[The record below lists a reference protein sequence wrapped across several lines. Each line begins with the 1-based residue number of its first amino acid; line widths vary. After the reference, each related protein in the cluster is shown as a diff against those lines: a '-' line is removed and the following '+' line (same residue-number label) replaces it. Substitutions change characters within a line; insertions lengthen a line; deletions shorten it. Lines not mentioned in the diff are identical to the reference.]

1 MTGIASLFPN
11 FPRVNIVLTRHK
23 HNYFKDWTDQ
33 QLDEAGM
40 DNITR
45 PLQPITSELYST
57 NVKKNEVTRNK
68 KLQYC
73 MTMAASDDSPAWAT
87 QFLDNLESGVIKS
100 ITEAKDQAS
109 TLWRQHSTAYDN
121 RRAVQVPSSEPNGHA
136 TKRKRRDDESEY
148 QYRKRINTQ
157 PEQEPEISDDPN
169 IAVALSVKS
178 SLKYI
183 MSLKKNELQQ
193 KISENKETAELLKK
207 EGHLPTKTTEDLRL
221 SLMTIA
227 VYEHLNS

>member
-1 MTGIASLFPN
+1 MTGIVSLFPN
-11 FPRVNIVLTRHK
+11 FLKHKSVIERVNIVITRHK

-33 QLDEAGM
+33 PLDEAGI

-73 MTMAASDDSPAWAT
+73 IAMAASDDSPAWAT
-87 QFLDNLESGVIKS
+87 QFVDDLESGVIKS
-100 ITEAKDQAS
+100 VTEAKDQAS
-109 TLWRQHSTAYDN
+109 TLWRQHSTAYDG
-121 RRAVQVPSSEPNGHA
+121 RP
-136 TKRKRRDDESEY
+136 
-148 QYRKRINTQ
+148 
-157 PEQEPEISDDPN
+157 EPEISDDPN